1 MPHPASCAGFVAGAA
16 PEQMLDRQVGHGKA
30 GDREAGAVM
39 GIGPVASTADRS
51 LSIAAKVLNHLCRCP
66 NRLAPLPVIDP
77 AALFPGFEQAGLLH
91 YLELG
96 SGLAQLQPQ
105 RICQGHEQGHGA
117 ALDRGYQKY
126 DLPRR
131 PALGY

>member
-91 YLELG
+91 YLPLG
-96 SGLAQLQPQ
+96 SASLNCSRSGSARAMSRAMGPHWTGDIKSMICREGQL
-105 RICQGHEQGHGA
+105 
-117 ALDRGYQKY
+117 
-126 DLPRR
+126 
-131 PALGY
+131 